1 MFIVLRPI
9 TAKIRACKKSQNY
22 NLITFLT
29 CGLVSYA
36 QLACFLQQNNI
47 PKLFLV
53 FMVFQV
59 WWKNLQNNINKTKL
73 KKQIAL
79 TQDIYRILTIE
90 HKAQMTNFPR
100 F

>member
-1 MFIVLRPI
+1 
-9 TAKIRACKKSQNY
+9 
-22 NLITFLT
+22 
-29 CGLVSYA
+29 
-36 QLACFLQQNNI
+36 
-47 PKLFLV
+47 
-53 FMVFQV
+53 MVFQV